1 MAKSKKKWVSLTQEK
16 LEAESS
22 KSSCKYIGD
31 KVVHCAEPIPDNDWV
46 GETWGLYF
54 SDYEEEL
61 LGLIEHDTDK
71 YIKKHPEDKINPRI
85 FEVKVLTCERKEKA
99 PEIVKAPTPPIAKP
113 PPTKAKEK
121 SPEIVKAPT
130 PPPKVKEKS
139 PEIVKA
145 PTPPIAKPP
154 PPKVKE
160 KSPEI
165 VKAPTPPIAK
175 PPPPKVKEKSPEIV
189 KAPTPEPL
197 KLATPPPP
205 PPPEIPQWLVDN
217 ALHPALPLA
226 TVSEVPVQVKEP
238 DNNKWGWMKEDTGLT
253 KKTKYRLSMYW

>member
-1 MAKSKKKWVSLTQEK
+1 MG
-16 LEAESS
+16 ESS

-85 FEVKVLTCERKEKA
+85 FEVKVLTCEREEKA
-99 PEIVKAPTPPIAKP
+99 
-113 PPTKAKEK
+113 
-121 SPEIVKAPT
+121 
-130 PPPKVKEKS
+130 
-139 PEIVKA
+139 
-145 PTPPIAKPP
+145 
-154 PPKVKE
+154 
-160 KSPEI
+160 PEI

-238 DNNKWGWMKEDTGLT
+238 DNNKWGWMKENTGLT